1 MGHFSSHLNQEKSD
15 LAEIVLGR
23 RDGNGKG
30 SAAPQVESLPKS
42 PTHSFLIPY
51 TSSLGDREPSCSVL
65 ILQHLS
71 HSLQL
76 LNSFPKGGG
85 YNYCSTNSRARNTS
99 LLSFSEMTIHWSLSP
114 SAAAWQAVQSQ
125 MTLGLTLLHPG
136 LCKGTVVTWGRPT
149 IAGPHWSV
157 LRVLCSEPH
166 SPFRAEV
173 CVASEPCLGTRSLAA
188 SGSPWTQIGF
198 PTYRVTR
205 RSHTSPS
212 CSPGPALPPGAAWLA
227 SPRCSSWRKV

>member
-30 SAAPQVESLPKS
+30 SAAPQVESPPKS

-99 LLSFSEMTIHWSLSP
+99 LLSLSEMTVHWSLSP
-114 SAAAWQAVQSQ
+114 SAA
-125 MTLGLTLLHPG
+125 
-136 LCKGTVVTWGRPT
+136 
-149 IAGPHWSV
+149 
-157 LRVLCSEPH
+157 
-166 SPFRAEV
+166 
-173 CVASEPCLGTRSLAA
+173 
-188 SGSPWTQIGF
+188 
-198 PTYRVTR
+198 
-205 RSHTSPS
+205 
-212 CSPGPALPPGAAWLA
+212 GPAGSSVSDDPGTDSVVPRLVQRYCGHLGEAHHRWSSLVCPESPVLWA
-227 SPRCSSWRKV
+227 SQPLQG